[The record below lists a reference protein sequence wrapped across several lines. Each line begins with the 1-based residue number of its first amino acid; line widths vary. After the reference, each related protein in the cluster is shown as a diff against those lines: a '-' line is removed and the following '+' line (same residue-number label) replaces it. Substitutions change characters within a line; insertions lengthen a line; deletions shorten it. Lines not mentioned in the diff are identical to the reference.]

1 MSHSIKK
8 GGDNDVASTVKFE
21 LYSRVGRFKREK
33 VQSKGGVHIP
43 VRLPNC
49 LFSVTLKEKVLQY

>member
-1 MSHSIKK
+1 MSHSMMK
-8 GGDNDVASTVKFE
+8 GGDNDVASTVKLE

-43 VRLPNC
+43 VRLPSR
-49 LFSVTLKEKVLQY
+49 LFSVTLKETVLQY